1 MAAKSGFKN
10 FLTKIGWDAGDE
22 DEEVYA
28 QAPVRRPVE
37 EPRRAA
43 SVPAPVARP
52 QSGGRITGTRV
63 VNMPGIGADSVRMV
77 VLQPQSYE
85 DTTTIADQLKMGKPV
100 IMNLE
105 GLSKEL
111 GLRVL
116 DFAIGAS
123 YALDGTIRRWGS
135 SSSPPTAWTS
145 LAISLPAF
153 PAIFA
158 GRARRPIAGGNAW
171 ISTGLAIG

>member
-43 SVPAPVARP
+43 SVPVPVARP

-123 YALDGTIRRWGS
+123 YALDGTIRRVSKGIFLIAPNGVDISGNIS
-135 SSSPPTAWTS
+135 SSFSS
-145 LAISLPAF
+145 NI
-153 PAIFA
+153 
-158 GRARRPIAGGNAW
+158 RREGQTPDRRR
-171 ISTGLAIG
+171 